1 MDSSPPPP
9 SLPLHAPLPRPA
21 RGACTRLRLGASEVI
36 LEAVR
41 GGHTLLW
48 TNGRQ
53 ARRYAIGLPAD
64 GHLSVQL
71 RAPSHPVQVVP
82 REVLALV
89 PGGRLHGYVNISL
102 VPTVQWHTPTGRDE
116 TLLQLHPDDLTAEWE
131 EGTGHAFTAASAWLV
146 RFPMRNGE
154 PRAVV
159 PVRLR
164 NASAGVCSP
173 ASIPV
178 TLRDEELTELRGCI
192 VANVR
197 RLSWMGSEFVTT
209 SHRPARLG
217 EAS

>member
-1 MDSSPPPP
+1 MDSSPPP

-53 ARRYAIGLPAD
+53 ARRYALGLPAD
-64 GHLSVQL
+64 GQLSVQL
-71 RAPSHPVQVVP
+71 RAPRYPVQVVP
-82 REVLALV
+82 REVLAIV
-89 PGGRLHGYVNISL
+89 PRGRLTGYVNVSL
-102 VPTVQWHTPTGRDE
+102 VPTVQWHTPTGQVE
-116 TLLQLHPDDLTAEWE
+116 TLLQLHPEDLTAEWDE
-131 EGTGHAFTAASAWLV
+131 ASGHAFTAASAWLV

-154 PRAVV
+154 PRVVV

-164 NASAGVCSP
+164 NDSGTTCSP
-173 ASIPV
+173 ASLPV
-178 TLRDEELTELRGCI
+178 TLRDDELLELRGCI
-192 VANVR
+192 VARVR
-197 RLSWMGSEFVTT
+197 RLTWLGSEFVCT
-209 SHRPARLG
+209 SHLPSPLG